1 MFVNTCI
8 NCLHQHVSRFK
19 NKTKVNSKTLITHP
33 PHYTLIILL
42 NLVISEL
49 LQYERGHDTQC
60 HLYLSYYTFSYLIKH
75 FLVQKKRDLVF
86 FLYCHLSGQIF
97 SDNLSKLADNQQ
109 HLSKLADS
117 QRQII
122 QFGRLIVTIS
132 ILADYKGQTSKLAD
146 YQYLGIC
153 QFGTK
158 TKTKIYPN
166 WQIISNK

>member
-19 NKTKVNSKTLITHP
+19 NKIKVSSKTLITHP

-75 FLVQKKRDLVF
+75 FLVQKKRDLVL

-97 SDNLSKLADNQQ
+97 SDNSQLLKQLGFMKSKEHRQLKKDKDNKIIIRMFIENVFEKKNIKITFLSL
-109 HLSKLADS
+109 
-117 QRQII
+117 
-122 QFGRLIVTIS
+122 
-132 ILADYKGQTSKLAD
+132 
-146 YQYLGIC
+146 
-153 QFGTK
+153 
-158 TKTKIYPN
+158 
-166 WQIISNK
+166 